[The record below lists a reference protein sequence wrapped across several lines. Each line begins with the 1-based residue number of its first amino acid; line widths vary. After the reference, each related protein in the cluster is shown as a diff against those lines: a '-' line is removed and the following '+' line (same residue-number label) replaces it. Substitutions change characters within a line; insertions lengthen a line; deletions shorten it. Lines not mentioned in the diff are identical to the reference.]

1 MQVGSQKR
9 IKLDIRI
16 IASFNKDLRE
26 AIKAGTFP
34 EDLYYRLSV
43 VPIHLPPCG
52 SGLRTSLCWRN
63 IFSESTPK
71 RATGRSKASLPR
83 P

>member
-43 VPIHLPPCG
+43 VPIHLPPPAG
-52 SGLRTSLCWRN
+52 AG
-63 IFSESTPK
+63 
-71 RATGRSKASLPR
+71 
-83 P
+83 